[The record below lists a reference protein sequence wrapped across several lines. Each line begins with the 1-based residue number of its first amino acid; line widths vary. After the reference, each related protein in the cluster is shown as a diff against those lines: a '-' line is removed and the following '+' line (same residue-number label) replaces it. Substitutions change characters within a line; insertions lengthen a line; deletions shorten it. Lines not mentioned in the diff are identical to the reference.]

1 MYDLLCVRLTYS
13 IVFEVVVRPQVPW
26 FTDSVRMEKR
36 KRRKAE
42 KQWLKTRADGDW
54 DNYKTVR
61 NATLHV
67 LNEARRKYHTDLI
80 MENKDNHK
88 KLFNVVKSLLNM
100 LNKQPLIPCNIDK
113 HKFVNQLGNYFH
125 DKVLKIHKNI
135 ETRLDAM
142 DESRTY
148 SLQVISLDV
157 VMFSN
162 FKPLSEHEVENLI
175 LNLSKKSCSLDPM
188 PTKLLLQCI
197 DKLIHVVTSM
207 INLSLSTGHFPTEWK
222 EALVQPLLKKPGLDL
237 EFSNLRPISNLKYI
251 SKLVEGA
258 ATQQI
263 LDHLN
268 HNSLLPPNQSA
279 YRQFHSTETALLRI
293 KSDLL
298 LAMDNQKVTLLL
310 LLDLS
315 SAFDTIDHSCLS
327 QTLKTCFGIDG
338 VVLKWIESYLADRYQ
353 KIKIDEV
360 VSDVFPVPFG
370 VPQGSRLGPLLFTL
384 YTANFI
390 AKVQKNFPEISCHCY
405 ADDTQLY
412 VSFRPD
418 DQEESIS
425 NLEAC
430 VDYIREWMLQNRLML
445 NDSKTEL
452 MVIGTPKQTSKLNL
466 NGITVGNSLINPSA
480 NARNLGVQF
489 DLHLNMEDH
498 ITNTCKS
505 AYHMI
510 YNLRRIRKFLDKD
523 STKTIVHACIT
534 SKLDYCNGLLYGIPD
549 SQIGRLQRVQ
559 NTCARL
565 ICGCSKFSRITPLL
579 RDLHWLPVRQRI
591 SFKILLIVY
600 KALLGQTPTYIKELL
615 NLKCNKHTHNLRS
628 SLDTLLLQ
636 IPSYKTK
643 VTLGD
648 RAFACAAPK
657 LWNNLPLE
665 IRKSSS
671 LNVFKSKLKAHLFM

>member
-1 MYDLLCVRLTYS
+1 
-13 IVFEVVVRPQVPW
+13 
-26 FTDSVRMEKR
+26 
-36 KRRKAE
+36 
-42 KQWLKTRADGDW
+42 
-54 DNYKTVR
+54 
-61 NATLHV
+61 
-67 LNEARRKYHTDLI
+67 
-80 MENKDNHK
+80 
-88 KLFNVVKSLLNM
+88 
-100 LNKQPLIPCNIDK
+100 
-113 HKFVNQLGNYFH
+113 
-125 DKVLKIHKNI
+125 
-135 ETRLDAM
+135 
-142 DESRTY
+142 
-148 SLQVISLDV
+148 
-157 VMFSN
+157 
-162 FKPLSEHEVENLI
+162 
-175 LNLSKKSCSLDPM
+175 M

-197 DKLIHVVTSM
+197 DKLIHVVTSL
-207 INLSLSTGHFPTEWK
+207 INLSLSTGNFPTQWK
-222 EALVQPLLKKPGLDL
+222 EALVQPLLKKPGLDV
-237 EFSNLRPISNLKYI
+237 EFNNLRPVSNLKYI

-258 ATQQI
+258 AIQQI

-279 YRQFHSTETALLRI
+279 YRQFHSTETALLRV

-298 LAMDNQKVTLLL
+298 MAMDNQKITLLL

-327 QTLKTCFGIDG
+327 KTLKTCFGIDG

-353 KIKIDEV
+353 KIKINEV
-360 VSDVFPVPFG
+360 ISDVFPVPFG

-384 YTANFI
+384 YTATLITN
-390 AKVQKNFPEISCHCY
+390 VQKNFPEISCHCY

-418 DQEESIS
+418 AQEQSIS

-430 VDYIREWMLQNRLML
+430 VDYIRGWMLQNRLML

-452 MVIGTPKQTSKLNL
+452 MIIGTPKQTSKLNL
-466 NGITVGNSLINPSA
+466 NGITVGNSVIKPSV
-480 NARNLGVQF
+480 NARNLGVQL
-489 DLHLNMEDH
+489 DTHLNMEYH

-600 KALLGQTPTYIKELL
+600 KALLGQTPTYISELL
-615 NLKCNKHTHNLRS
+615 KFKPNKHTHNLRS

-643 VTLGD
+643 ITLGD

-665 IRKSSS
+665 IRKSPS
-671 LNVFKSKLKAHLFM
+671 LNVFKSKLKAHLFI